1 MWYVLWTGTGKESDT
16 KQLLAER
23 MSETVYNEIV
33 IPKKNMLQK
42 FHGEWRQVTKKLY
55 PGYLFIITET
65 PEDMVNELERIS
77 FYKRILKTGDSIA
90 PITKQEEEY
99 LTALIS
105 KNQTVGISSG
115 IIINDKVVVKSG
127 PLVGM
132 EGIIKKIDR
141 HKRLAYI
148 DRDFFKRKVTKSVE
162 LEILSNV

>member
-1 MWYVLWTGTGKESDT
+1 
-16 KQLLAER
+16 
-23 MSETVYNEIV
+23 
-33 IPKKNMLQK
+33 
-42 FHGEWRQVTKKLY
+42 
-55 PGYLFIITET
+55 
-65 PEDMVNELERIS
+65 MVNELERIS

-148 DRDFFKRKVTKSVE
+148 DMDFFNRKVTTSVA
-162 LEILSNV
+162 LEIVSKV